1 MISNAYIKEWR
12 KSAPW
17 PKNEQVEQDLI
28 ICRALVEIFRHPA
41 VTENL
46 AFRGGTALYKL
57 HMPPVR
63 YSEDIDLVQVH
74 PGPIGS
80 LMDALKEVLN
90 PWLGEPKRKQS
101 EGRITLTYRMNA
113 ESGLPL
119 KLKVEINSREH
130 FTVLGLE
137 KRSMEIQS
145 RWFSGNASILTYQ
158 LDELLGTKMRALYQ
172 RKKGRDLF
180 DLWKAL
186 TTTTTATTN
195 TTTTTTTTTTSS
207 SDLQTVVD
215 CFLHYMKQ
223 EGHKVSRAEFEQ
235 NLIEKLSDVS
245 FAKDVD
251 PLLITGTVFD
261 FRKAAEYVMNQ
272 LLPRIPGEPWQ
283 GGKL

>member
-12 KSAPW
+12 QKAPW
-17 PKNEQVEQDLI
+17 PKNDQVEQDLI

-41 VTENL
+41 IAENL

-57 HMPPVR
+57 FLPPVR

-90 PWLGEPKRKQS
+90 PWLNEPKRKQS

-137 KRSMEIQS
+137 KRNLEIQS
-145 RWFSGNASILTYQ
+145 RWFSGSADILTYQ

-180 DLWKAL
+180 DLWHAL
-186 TTTTTATTN
+186 SATGAN
-195 TTTTTTTTTTSS
+195 
-207 SDLQTVVD
+207 LQSVVN
-215 CFLHYMKQ
+215 CFLHYMEH

-235 NLIEKLSDVS
+235 NLIGKLGDAA
-245 FAKDVD
+245 FAEDVD

-261 FRKAAEYVMNQ
+261 FRKAAEYVRNQ